1 MPFPS
6 NPTNLQV
13 ATVNNI
19 IYVYDSSKAAWN
31 KLSTVAST
39 ITANSLVLNSG
50 TASTSTATGALVVTG
65 GVGVSGNVYANVFY
79 TADGIRWAGNGNVF
93 AAGSGSG
100 TTYTASTAPPVTGN
114 VSGDMWYNTGTD
126 ILYEYLND
134 GTSNYWVDV
143 QSLGQTGNITTISD
157 ATLAGNIVVSLN
169 NTISIGGTTGYLRNI
184 FANIVT
190 ANSQTVSGNITA
202 GNVTASGNVQAAF
215 VHGNGSKLTNLNAA
229 TTGKAIAMA
238 IVFGG

>member
-39 ITANSLVLNSG
+39 ITANSLVLNAG
-50 TASTSTATGALVVTG
+50 TVSTSTATGALVVTG

-79 TADGIRWAGNGNVF
+79 TADGIRWAGNGAVF
-93 AAGSGSG
+93 ASGGGSGSG
-100 TTYTASTAPPVTGN
+100 TTYTASTAPPVSGN

-134 GTSNYWVDV
+134 GTSSYWVDV
-143 QSLGQTGNITTISD
+143 QSLGQTGNIVQIDNS
-157 ATLAGNIVVSLN
+157 TL
-169 NTISIGGTTGYLRNI
+169 
-184 FANIVT
+184 
-190 ANSQTVSGNITA
+190 SGNITVGVDSRYSIGA
-202 GNVTASGNVQAAF
+202 GNGYLKTVYANTIVANSF
-215 VHGNGSKLTNLNAA
+215 VGNGSQLTNLNAA
-229 TTGKAIAMA
+229 TTGKAIAMDSFWR
-238 IVFGG
+238 ITWQHLT